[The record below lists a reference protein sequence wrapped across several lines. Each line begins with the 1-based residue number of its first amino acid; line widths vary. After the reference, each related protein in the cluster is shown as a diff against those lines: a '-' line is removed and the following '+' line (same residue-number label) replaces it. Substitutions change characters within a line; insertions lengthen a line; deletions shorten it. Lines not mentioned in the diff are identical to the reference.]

1 LPQLSQADDLLWAKR
16 RVAQLETAAT
26 VVEEKAAVAENP
38 GLSKS
43 WRRTGERGG
52 NRQLNKEHQI
62 TAEVFAGGYVKPL
75 DGPSP
80 RGMAGFRRT
89 AMNCSSGSASGG
101 CKYGGTHK
109 MFPKGTF
116 SKPASRRRRGP

>member
-80 RGMAGFRRT
+80 AWDGWIQAHGDELLKWLRERGVQIRRD
-89 AMNCSSGSASGG
+89 A
-101 CKYGGTHK
+101 
-109 MFPKGTF
+109 
-116 SKPASRRRRGP
+116 